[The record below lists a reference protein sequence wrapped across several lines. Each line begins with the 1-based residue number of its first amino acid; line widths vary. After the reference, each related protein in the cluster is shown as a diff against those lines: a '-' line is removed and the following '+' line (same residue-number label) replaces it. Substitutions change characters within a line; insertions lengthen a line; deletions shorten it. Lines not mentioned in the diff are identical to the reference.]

1 MEGAW
6 EILAVAVSTYGLRV
20 VGALVVLIFLAKPL
34 ICPHIVHHRDELA
47 RD

>member
-1 MEGAW
+1 VRNSVVIMG
-6 EILAVAVSTYGLRV
+6 V